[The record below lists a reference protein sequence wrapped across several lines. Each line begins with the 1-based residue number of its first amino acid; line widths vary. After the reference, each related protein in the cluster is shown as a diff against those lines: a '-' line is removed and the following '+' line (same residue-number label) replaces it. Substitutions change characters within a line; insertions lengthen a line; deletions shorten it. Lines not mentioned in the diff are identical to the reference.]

1 MARYR
6 VQGPDGQVHVFE
18 GPDGASAQDV
28 EAFAN
33 QTFGGQR
40 AAPQPK
46 PLADD
51 PGVLGTLPI
60 AAGHTVDK
68 VLDGLTQWWLQS
80 RGEHSALGALDNT
93 VKSKDE
99 AYKPLQE
106 AHPVATAVG
115 ESAPSMIIPIG
126 GAASTAGNLA
136 RLAVAGAAPGA
147 LEYGTAGERAGRAA
161 GGAAGSMIGGMVL
174 PKLLS
179 GVVSAVPAI
188 GRTVRAM
195 VEPLQESG
203 RTAIVGRTLN
213 NAAGDEARQAA
224 TRLAQAA
231 PLIPG
236 SAPTAAQVAE
246 NGGIAALERAAAAAN
261 PSEFS
266 ARSMEQ
272 AAARSGA
279 LRQIAGDAPR
289 MEAAKASR
297 QSVTQPMF
305 EQATKANYTVD
316 PRLESLLQRPAV
328 QKAMERAKTLAEN
341 EGRTFAFDVSPSAP
355 WSGLGIPK
363 NTRRQITGQGLQ
375 DLKMAMDEMLT
386 DPASGFAGKAGDA
399 VKSLRGQL
407 LNWMEDANPVFKT
420 ARTTY
425 ADMSKPVNQMQI
437 GQELLTKLEPALAD
451 HGALAKE
458 TAAKYALALRNADQT
473 ARAATKFKGAGMAD
487 VMEPGQMK
495 TFNAIAQDLARK
507 SNAQDLGRGVGSDT
521 FQKAVMSNIAERS
534 GAPGVVSGLLG
545 LPGVSKMAKFAYA
558 GPQEEIQSKI
568 AQALLDPKFAA
579 TLMQQHP
586 ALPTA
591 PSTSNMLKGFLLSN
605 PGRPVQVGGGAAG
618 LSLSNLFAQ

>member
-1 MARYR
+1 
-6 VQGPDGQVHVFE
+6 
-18 GPDGASAQDV
+18 
-28 EAFAN
+28 
-33 QTFGGQR
+33 
-40 AAPQPK
+40 
-46 PLADD
+46 
-51 PGVLGTLPI
+51 
-60 AAGHTVDK
+60 
-68 VLDGLTQWWLQS
+68 
-80 RGEHSALGALDNT
+80 
-93 VKSKDE
+93 
-99 AYKPLQE
+99 
-106 AHPVATAVG
+106 
-115 ESAPSMIIPIG
+115 
-126 GAASTAGNLA
+126 
-136 RLAVAGAAPGA
+136 
-147 LEYGTAGERAGRAA
+147 
-161 GGAAGSMIGGMVL
+161 
-174 PKLLS
+174 
-179 GVVSAVPAI
+179 
-188 GRTVRAM
+188 
-195 VEPLQESG
+195 
-203 RTAIVGRTLN
+203 
-213 NAAGDEARQAA
+213 
-224 TRLAQAA
+224 LAQAA

-507 SNAQDLGRGVGSDT
+507 INA
-521 FQKAVMSNIAERS
+521 S